1 MTTQQTKVDWDRPIE
16 AVHEDGRVMTVAG
29 IHDWA
34 NDQWPHAGVADR
46 EHIYMRDD
54 GRCSRA
60 TWGDMPGWRIRNVA
74 QPEVPCNSKAPTPSP
89 ELTARMVGL
98 EEALTWIA
106 DFVAKKRQGTDD
118 WFDLAEIE
126 QVARRAITAELEP
139 VDGDWEQA
147 KRLTAELFPYA
158 APQNEHALWKM
169 AHAGLKAG
177 RALAEAGK

>member
-1 MTTQQTKVDWDRPIE
+1 MTTQQTKVDWSRPIE
-16 AVHEDGRVMTVAG
+16 AIGPSGHVWKAEQVLWDKPQGFDRWVLLTDSMQKLPCNNDGLS
-29 IHDWA
+29 
-34 NDQWPHAGVADR
+34 
-46 EHIYMRDD
+46 EL
-54 GRCSRA
+54 
-60 TWGDMPGWRIRNVA
+60 GWRVRNVA
-74 QPEVPCNSKAPTPSP
+74 QPEVNGNSRTPTPSP